1 MLFLDPKKGNP
12 TMNEKFSN
20 IVKSAAIQ
28 KQDFSHSVENLKD
41 ELDSLILNKKMD
53 YDVMSSKELHKLILD
68 STSRTGWLRG
78 SFSYPWMFFC
88 IAIPAVIEMLK

>member
-1 MLFLDPKKGNP
+1 
-12 TMNEKFSN
+12 MNEKFSN

-53 YDVMSSKELHKLILD
+53 YDIMSSKELHKLILD